1 MPAKTSPLVLCLF
14 LLGPLACSEKA
25 PPTAEP
31 SAVKKDP
38 QSAQRVLCASP
49 SGLSGA
55 AAEQLAALQ
64 SRLQK
69 DPHNIDLL
77 VAVGQSWIR
86 AARQESDPG
95 LYLHAGGCA
104 ELALQIAP
112 HQGPAENLQLLVL
125 LNQHQFKKARER
137 ALSVLEKNPQD
148 QMAWGSLS
156 DAHLELGAIE
166 DAQYAVQKMVDLK
179 PNLPS
184 YARASYL
191 AWLTGDEKGAR
202 LIAKQAVS
210 AGQEQKI
217 TEGLAWV
224 ITQTAW
230 MFWHDGDLKGAEAGF
245 DLALEKHGEHIPAWL
260 GKARVALATQRFD
273 EAQALLMRAQ
283 EKNPTAESAWLLL
296 QHALLIRDKAL
307 IESREA
313 ELLKLGRNQD
323 PRTLSLALSVRNVR
337 PDEALKLAG
346 AEFEKRPGLYTK
358 DAYAFALARSGQAA
372 KAATLAQ
379 EIVSLNTPDPGL
391 MARAGFVLFQA
402 GDVKKG
408 RALMKAALDKNP
420 HFDPIFSQEVRRA
433 IAN

>member
-1 MPAKTSPLVLCLF
+1 
-14 LLGPLACSEKA
+14 
-25 PPTAEP
+25 
-31 SAVKKDP
+31 
-38 QSAQRVLCASP
+38 VLCASP
-49 SGLSGA
+49 SGLTGP

-64 SRLQK
+64 TRLLKEDQ
-69 DPHNIDLL
+69 NIDLL

-95 LYLHAGGCA
+95 LYLHAGACA

-112 HQGPAENLQLLVL
+112 QQGPAENLQLLVL
-125 LNQHQFKKARER
+125 LNQHQFKKARDR
-137 ALSVLEKNPQD
+137 ALSILQRNPQD

-210 AGQEQKI
+210 AGQEQKM

-224 ITQTAW
+224 IAQTAM

-260 GKARVALATQRFD
+260 GKARVALATQRYD
-273 EAQALLMRAQ
+273 DALALLDRAQ
-283 EKNPTAESAWLLL
+283 EKNPTAEVAWLLL
-296 QHALLIRDKAL
+296 QHALLTQDQERIAARESEL
-307 IESREA
+307 I
-313 ELLKLGRNQD
+313 KLGRNQD
-323 PRTLSLALSVRNVR
+323 PRTLSLALSIRNIL
-337 PDEALKLAG
+337 PDEALKLAEG
-346 AEFEKRPGLYTK
+346 EFKERPGLYTQ
-358 DAYAFALARSGQAA
+358 DAYALALARSGHMA
-372 KAATLAQ
+372 KAAALAH
-379 EIVSLNTPDPGL
+379 EIVSVGTPDPGL
-391 MARAGFVLFQA
+391 MARAGFVLWQA
-402 GDVKKG
+402 GDKKKG
-408 RALMKAALDKNP
+408 RALMMAALDKNP
-420 HFDPIFSQEVRRA
+420 HFDPLFSQEVRRA
-433 IAN
+433 ISN